1 VSEATTAIRVDGVS
15 KEFRSWRRRVQALD
29 GVSFSVRQGEVF
41 GLLGGNGAGKTTLVK
56 ILLGLGRPTAG
67 RVEVRGVDPRR
78 TRARRRVGYLP
89 EGHRFPGYLSGEAA
103 MRLFGRLA
111 GMDEARITARTSELL
126 DLVGL
131 GERGSDRISRYSKG
145 MTQRLGLASALL
157 DDPEVLFL
165 DEPTDGVDPVGRRH
179 IRDVLLAARERGT
192 TIFINSHLLSEVER
206 TCDRVGILHQGRL
219 LREASVDDLTRPTRR
234 FRIRLA
240 EGQHAPP
247 ACLDRYR
254 AAATNGHIDVEVPDL
269 GTLNQLLDGLRGER
283 LLIAEVSAQ
292 RAALEDVF
300 IEMVREESAS

>member
-1 VSEATTAIRVDGVS
+1 
-15 KEFRSWRRRVQALD
+15 
-29 GVSFSVRQGEVF
+29 
-41 GLLGGNGAGKTTLVK
+41 
-56 ILLGLGRPTAG
+56 
-67 RVEVRGVDPRR
+67 
-78 TRARRRVGYLP
+78 
-89 EGHRFPGYLSGEAA
+89 
-103 MRLFGRLA
+103 
-111 GMDEARITARTSELL
+111 
-126 DLVGL
+126 
-131 GERGSDRISRYSKG
+131 
-145 MTQRLGLASALL
+145 MTQRLGLACALL

-206 TCDRVGILHQGRL
+206 TCDRVAILHQGRL
-219 LREASVDDLTRPTRR
+219 LREASVEDLTRPTHR

-240 EGQHAPP
+240 EGQHAPA
-247 ACLDRYR
+247 ACLDPYR